1 MWLHP
6 YGNEG
11 GGNFSGVCH
20 GKDQAVSF
28 NKLALIPKTNMQ
40 NRDFKMGKIK
50 TPGCVITCQGNLDSK
65 HSCQRGN
72 PKNKNI

>member
-1 MWLHP
+1 MWLHT

-28 NKLALIPKTNMQ
+28 KIKALIPELSCI
-40 NRDFKMGKIK
+40 FWVLKMGALK
-50 TPGCVITCQGNLDSK
+50 TPEYVLNCQGNLGRNRN
-65 HSCQRGN
+65 CQQGK
-72 PKNKNI
+72 PTK